1 MITIRETQTASLSCR
16 AKGLPSPQTTWV
28 RVYGSLPSGR
38 HVIHSNG
45 TMVISGALYEDAGM
59 YVCQA
64 KNVLG
69 IAKSTM
75 LLIVHGTTFKFSRF
89 REKSI

>member
-1 MITIRETQTASLSCR
+1 M
-16 AKGLPSPQTTWV
+16 
-28 RVYGSLPSGR
+28 
-38 HVIHSNG
+38 IHSNG
-45 TMVISGALYEDAGM
+45 TMVISGVLYEDAGM

-75 LLIVHGTTFKFSRF
+75 LLIVHGTTFEFLDLGKRQYK
-89 REKSI
+89 EGCDLDP